1 MTAQEK
7 AIIHG
12 VLRAT

>member
-7 AIIHG
+7 KKTS
-12 VLRAT
+12 LR

>member
-7 AIIHG
+7 
-12 VLRAT
+12 